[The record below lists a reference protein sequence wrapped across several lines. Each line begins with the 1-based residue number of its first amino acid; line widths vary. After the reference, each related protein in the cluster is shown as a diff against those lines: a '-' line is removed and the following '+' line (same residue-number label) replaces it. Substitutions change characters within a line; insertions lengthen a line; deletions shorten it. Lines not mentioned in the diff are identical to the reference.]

1 MFISLTLYMKY
12 IIRKHYN
19 IQSKIYKDKKALMSL
34 DFLFS
39 FIILII
45 ISTLILGFVYSN
57 LSNIYSDDENIQERL
72 ILDKVA
78 SEINTVSS
86 KDQGY
91 STVIHLKK
99 DVYGYSYYIRVNK
112 NRITLYDTFNRLDS
126 SIYPITIKNKY
137 GSPISYINLNSGCDY
152 NVSKE
157 KINNQTFILF
167 VQIN

>member
-1 MFISLTLYMKY
+1 MF
-12 IIRKHYN
+12 
-19 IQSKIYKDKKALMSL
+19 
-34 DFLFS
+34 
-39 FIILII
+39 
-45 ISTLILGFVYSN
+45 
-57 LSNIYSDDENIQERL
+57 
-72 ILDKVA
+72 
-78 SEINTVSS
+78 
-86 KDQGY
+86 
-91 STVIHLKK
+91 
-99 DVYGYSYYIRVNK
+99 SYYIRVNK